1 MPRYYARPPTRVPT
15 QMRDAA
21 HPAQAGRI
29 VASGR
34 HRDTREDPKSTY
46 TTPLCSSCLRGRNPL
61 PVREFWLPRRLPSTF
76 TASGSH
82 RVSTS
87 KLRLSGGGN
96 VHSGVHVSVVPGAI
110 YGSTP
115 GCDEMSICDIPKLTA
130 AKSSLC
136 DIARVLA
143 RIGETGGPESARG
156 IRAIGSSP
164 CSLLR
169 RLLRQTGYTH
179 KGAFLRLVKLSK
191 RSQIYENR
199 LGSELLCYT
208 LFTIRWLTLAH
219 TAPSQRTCPHARV
232 SLWNGLRHAAQRS
245 PVETVNAQ
253 FAIGKHGAHTSGG
266 LGARLEVKLT
276 AHTLCLALNRQMGK
290 AAWLQIKALAFPL

>member
-179 KGAFLRLVKLSK
+179 KGAFLRHKCNVVVLRCRTVQGAIPTGRSLSHRKLPCTGVPAAFDVLPAVLPAVAS
-191 RSQIYENR
+191 S
-199 LGSELLCYT
+199 
-208 LFTIRWLTLAH
+208 RWRFP
-219 TAPSQRTCPHARV
+219 APT
-232 SLWNGLRHAAQRS
+232 
-245 PVETVNAQ
+245 AQ
-253 FAIGKHGAHTSGG
+253 F
-266 LGARLEVKLT
+266 RLN
-276 AHTLCLALNRQMGK
+276 A
-290 AAWLQIKALAFPL
+290 PL